1 MLFEG
6 FLSTPAMAELL
17 DDRAMLQAMFD
28 FEAALVQGQAELGLI
43 PESCARSIASLCR
56 AELYDVPA
64 LVAAG
69 SGAGSLAIPLLK
81 RLRENVALFDP
92 VAAGYVHRGAT
103 SQDVIDTALVL
114 QTRRA
119 LTLIETDLLG
129 LCHWLL
135 ELADLYADQPMLART
150 MMQPALVMSW
160 RCKVLQWL
168 QPLLRSA
175 QELRRQADAA
185 LRLQLGG
192 AGGTLATLG
201 PHADAVCHQVGVQ
214 LRLPLSPGP
223 WHVQRDRWVRLG
235 CELGVLTGSLG
246 KLAADLALLSQAE
259 LGELG
264 ENHDGGR
271 GGSSAMPHKRNPIG
285 AMVGLAAA
293 RRAPQRV
300 AALLGCMVQEQ
311 ERALG
316 NWQAEQA
323 EWCGLLLSCHGSVHA
338 MAEAVA
344 GLQLNPARMLENIDR
359 QQDLVFTEGLHHLLT
374 QALGHPVAE
383 QAMSDLLAGVRSGQ
397 GPLRLLARQ
406 MLDRQPDLAA
416 HVAPGVLESLFDVHA
431 TARAAEARVLP
442 LLAQAR
448 AELNALQGK
457 ER

>member
-6 FLSTPAMAELL
+6 FLSSSAMAELL
-17 DDRAMLQAMFD
+17 DDHALIQAMFD
-28 FEAALVQGQAELGLI
+28 FEAALVRGQAELGLM
-43 PESCARSIASLCR
+43 PESSAQSIASLCR

-64 LVAAG
+64 LVAA
-69 SGAGSLAIPLLK
+69 SSRAGSLAIPLLK

-119 LTLIETDLLG
+119 LALIEADLRELCQG
-129 LCHWLL
+129 LLD
-135 ELADLYADQPMLART
+135 LADQHPGQPMLART

-160 RCKVLQWL
+160 RCKIVQWL

-201 PHADAVCHQVGVQ
+201 VHADAICHQVAAQ

-235 CELGVLTGSLG
+235 SELGVLCGSLG

-264 ENHDGGR
+264 EGHGGR
-271 GGSSAMPHKRNPIG
+271 SGGSSAMPHKRNPIG

-300 AALLGCMVQEQ
+300 AALLSCMVQEQ

-316 NWQAEQA
+316 SWQAEQA
-323 EWCGLLLSCHGSVHA
+323 EWSGLLLTCHGSVQA
-338 MAEAVA
+338 MAEAIA

-359 QQDLVFTEGLHHLLT
+359 QQDLVCTEGLQYLLT
-374 QALGHPVAE
+374 QTLGQPVAE
-383 QAMSDLLAGVRSGQ
+383 QAMAELLAGVRGGQ
-397 GPLRLLARQ
+397 GPLRLLAQ
-406 MLDRQPDLAA
+406 QLLNRQPDLASR
-416 HVAPGVLESLFDVHA
+416 VAPGVIEALFDVHA

-448 AELNALQGK
+448 ADLKALKG
-457 ER
+457 EE

>member
-6 FLSTPAMAELL
+6 FLSTSAMADLL
-17 DDRAMLQAMFD
+17 SDEALIQAMFD
-28 FEAALVQGQAELGLI
+28 FEAALVRGQADLGLI
-43 PESCARSIASLCR
+43 PESSAQSIGSLCR
-56 AELYDVPA
+56 VELYDVRA
-64 LVAAG
+64 LVTAG
-69 SGAGSLAIPLLK
+69 GSAGSLAIPLLK

-119 LTLIETDLLG
+119 LALIEADLLA
-129 LCHWLL
+129 LCQSLL
-135 ELADLYADQPMLART
+135 ELADQYREQPMLART
-150 MMQPALVMSW
+150 MMQPAVVMSW

-201 PHADAVCHQVGVQ
+201 VHADAVCHQVAAQ
-214 LRLPLSPGP
+214 LRLPLNPGP

-235 CELGVLTGSLG
+235 AELGVLCGSLG

-264 ENHDGGR
+264 ENPAGGR

-285 AMVGLAAA
+285 AMIGLAAA

-300 AALLGCMVQEQ
+300 AALLACMVQEQ

-316 NWQAEQA
+316 SWQAEQA
-323 EWCGLLLSCHGSVHA
+323 EWSGLLLTCHGSVHA
-338 MAEAVA
+338 MAEALA

-359 QQDLVFTEGLHHLLT
+359 QQDLVFTESLQQLLT
-374 QALGHPVAE
+374 QSLGQPVAE
-383 QAMSDLLAGVRSGQ
+383 QGMAELLAGVRAGQ
-397 GPLRLLARQ
+397 GPLRLLAQ
-406 MLDRQPDLAA
+406 QLLSRQPDLAA
-416 HVAPGVLESLFDVHA
+416 RIAPGAMEALFDVHA
-431 TARAAEARVLP
+431 TARAAEARVNP

-448 AELNALQGK
+448 VDLQALRG
-457 ER
+457 EE